1 MAHFSNV
8 ETKRRF
14 YNAVAIYKL
23 NPMMTEHE
31 FLQWEKRM
39 NSKEEVSIT
48 GKDLAKYLMGGMVIF
63 FTFYFILLAIISLA
77 K

>member
-14 YNAVAIYKL
+14 YKAVAIYKL

-39 NSKEEVSIT
+39 NSKEVTIT
-48 GKDLAKYLMGGMVIF
+48 GKDLAKYLMGGMVTF